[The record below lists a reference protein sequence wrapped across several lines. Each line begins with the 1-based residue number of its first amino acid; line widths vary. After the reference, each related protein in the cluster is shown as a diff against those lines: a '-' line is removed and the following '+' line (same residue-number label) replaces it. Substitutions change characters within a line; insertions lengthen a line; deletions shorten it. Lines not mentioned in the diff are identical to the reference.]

1 METPL
6 TNILPYVVIA
16 NCATMFALPLRLV
29 LVLACI
35 AQVSSASVTTGT
47 ATYDVSAVL
56 KEIPIRHRIAAMTRN
71 IKSVSDFRCLLP
83 TLPECTQF
91 RQAAKRLVNSEGS
104 CRWDMAKDA
113 CVVGYAAAA
122 ELLGKSSNIHAQF
135 FANFEV
141 NSIITS
147 TLTSSG
153 FHRDVSQLLMQ
164 RSAPQS
170 PIAPGTR

>member
-1 METPL
+1 
-6 TNILPYVVIA
+6 
-16 NCATMFALPLRLV
+16 MFALPLRLV

-35 AQVSSASVTTGT
+35 AQVSSAFVTTGT

-56 KEIPIRHRIAAMTRN
+56 QEIPIRHRIAAMTRN
-71 IKSVSDFRCLLP
+71 IKSVSDFRYLLPP

-91 RQAAKRLVNSEGS
+91 RQAAKGLVNSEGS

-170 PIAPGTR
+170 RIAPGTR